1 MEGDEERKEDPE
13 HTRGATICR
22 DGKNHGKS
30 ARGVALP
37 VVGGIAARALWSH
50 IVKRSDANGRKK
62 ILKKIALQVSMPLRR
77 KQRT

>member
-37 VVGGIAARALWSH
+37 YSENGVEAALP
-50 IVKRSDANGRKK
+50 DAKF
-62 ILKKIALQVSMPLRR
+62 
-77 KQRT
+77 

>member
-1 MEGDEERKEDPE
+1 MKRK
-13 HTRGATICR
+13 R
-22 DGKNHGKS
+22 DGKKEEKIVEMENNLKS

-37 VVGGIAARALWSH
+37 VLGGIAARALWSH

>member
-30 ARGVALP
+30 ARGVDLP
-37 VVGGIAARALWSH
+37 VEGGIAARALWSH
-50 IVKRSDANGRKK
+50 MVTRCDADDRK
-62 ILKKIALQVSMPLRR
+62 LKS
-77 KQRT
+77 